1 MQHIEI
7 AHPSIGQI
15 RKMRKG
21 LSVRIKQGTGFNL
34 IVHPHTYNQVSKTF
48 AKNKGIELA
57 LSSEELQ
64 ANAEEASSME
74 GGSIF
79 GKKFDNKHPS
89 LMKPLYAIGSVVK
102 PYAQEALKQGI
113 DMGATALKTYAPEL
127 SPFIDVGAR
136 KLNNAGQS
144 YINDPDATYRKARN
158 TINTVKGMN
167 NNSNA
172 GGSSSMPDMSM
183 YAKMAKAEGNRRL
196 NEYAGTN
203 YDYMS
208 RAGLENAGTNALKSK
223 LDSSAFAQKYAAPV
237 MGEEAISDT
246 LDGTG
251 FRRSMGYGFGGFR
264 REVGSIGRGSGM
276 ISRGMYLPPAMMSQ
290 PSGANFQMQHFLPP
304 QYQQYW
310 SPAVEHSYSGYG
322 LGAGLGGGLYA

>member
-34 IVHPHTYNQVSKTF
+34 IVHPNTYNQVSKTF
-48 AKNKGIELA
+48 SKNKGIEVT
-57 LSSEELQ
+57 LSPAELQ
-64 ANAEEASSME
+64 VNAEEAPSME

-79 GKKFDNKHPS
+79 GKKFDKKHPS
-89 LMKPLYAIGSVVK
+89 LTKSLYAVGSTLK
-102 PYAQEALKQGI
+102 PMAQEALKQGI
-113 DMGATALKTYAPEL
+113 DYGATALKAYAPEL

-158 TINTVKGMN
+158 TRDAIKGMN
-167 NNSNA
+167 DNSNA
-172 GGSSSMPDMSM
+172 GGSRSMPDMSM
-183 YAKMAKAEGNRRL
+183 YAKMAKAEGNKRL
-196 NEYAGTN
+196 NEHMGTN

-208 RAGLENAGTNALKSK
+208 RAGLEHAGTNALQAK
-223 LDSSAFAQKYAAPV
+223 LDNSAFAQKYAAPL
-237 MGEEAISDT
+237 MEHDSSGD
-246 LDGTG
+246 G
-251 FRRSMGYGFGGFR
+251 FRHSMGYGFGGFK

-276 ISRGMYLPPAMMSQ
+276 IGRGMYLPPAMMSQ

-304 QYQQYW
+304 QYHQYW
-310 SPAVEHSYSGYG
+310 NPAVEHSYSGMG
-322 LGAGLGGGLYA
+322 LGAGLYL

>member
-21 LSVRIKQGTGFNL
+21 LKTRIKQGTGFNL

-64 ANAEEASSME
+64 ANAEEAPSME

-79 GKKFDNKHPS
+79 GKKFDRKHKKA
-89 LMKPLYAIGSVVK
+89 MKPLYAIGSVVK
-102 PYAQEALKQGI
+102 PYAQEAVKQGI
-113 DMGATALKTYAPEL
+113 DMGAEYLKAYAPMAA
-127 SPFIDVGAR
+127 PMIDVGAR
-136 KLNNAGQS
+136 KLNNSAQS
-144 YINDPDATYRKARN
+144 YIEDPDATYRKVRN
-158 TINTVKGMN
+158 TRDTLKGIRDD
-167 NNSNA
+167 SNA
-172 GGSSSMPDMSM
+172 GGSRSMPDVSM
-183 YAKMAKAEGNRRL
+183 MKKMAKAEGNRRL

-203 YDYMS
+203 YDYMN
-208 RAGLENAGTNALKSK
+208 RAGLESAGANALKSK
-223 LDSSAFAQKYAAPV
+223 LDNSAFAQRYSAPP

-251 FRRSMGYGFGGFR
+251 FRRSMGYGFRGFK

-276 ISRGMYLPPAMMSQ
+276 IGRGMYLPPAMMSQ

-310 SPAVEHSYSGYG
+310 NPAVEHSYSGYG
-322 LGAGLGGGLYA
+322 LGAGLYA